1 MLGTWFVEP
10 VLVNFVS
17 VILVSIRF
25 GVLTSSGSASRC
37 DGADRFLLVWFLH
50 RERGESMG
58 DMMHWYSSGQEKRA
72 LRQFGT

>member
-25 GVLTSSGSASRC
+25 GVLTSFLFVVFLFAHDPTDDPSGSVRHNA
-37 DGADRFLLVWFLH
+37 
-50 RERGESMG
+50 E
-58 DMMHWYSSGQEKRA
+58 
-72 LRQFGT
+72 FG